1 MMPAVL
7 DTPDTALLDLDF
19 GRPVADLA
27 AIHAVNPHR
36 FGMEMLTAIVLVDP
50 ARKLIVGYKDVRPD
64 EFWVPGHMPGYP
76 LLPGVLMCEAAAQ
89 LCCYYVAN
97 QKIVPEGTL
106 TGLAGLDDARFTRA
120 VRPGER
126 LVLIGR
132 GEKLHR
138 RLNKFRITGYVE
150 KEPAFEVR
158 VTGVTL
164 GMYEELKGA

>member
-1 MMPAVL
+1 MPDDDPNEPIL
-7 DTPDTALLDLDF
+7 TGLDF
-19 GRPVADLA
+19 TRPIADLT

-36 FGMEMLTAIVLVDP
+36 HGMEMLTGILLLDP
-50 ARKLIVGYKDVRPD
+50 ARKLIVGYKDVRND

-89 LCCYYVAN
+89 LCGYYVSSQN
-97 QKIVPEGTL
+97 VVVEGSL
-106 TGLAGLDDARFTRA
+106 MGLAGIDEARFIRA

-126 LVLIGR
+126 LVVIGR

-138 RLNKFRITGYVE
+138 KLNKFRVSGYVGTE
-150 KEPAFEVR
+150 KAFEAL

-164 GMYEELKGA
+164 GRYEDMKGA